1 LALATSWARRE
12 DNMANPLNLMDESGT
27 FDGSMIDV
35 AEIVDRPPFALS
47 FAMRRRVGHMPRRLV
62 VL

>member
-1 LALATSWARRE
+1 
-12 DNMANPLNLMDESGT
+12 MANPLNLMDESGT

-35 AEIVDRPPFALS
+35 AENVDRPPFALS